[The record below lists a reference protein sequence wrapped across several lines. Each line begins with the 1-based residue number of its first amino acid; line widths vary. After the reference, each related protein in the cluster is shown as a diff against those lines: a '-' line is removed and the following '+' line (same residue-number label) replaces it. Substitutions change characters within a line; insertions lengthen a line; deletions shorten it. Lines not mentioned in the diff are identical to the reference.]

1 MKNKKLH
8 LINELLNEFDTG
20 RSTNDT
26 NKLLIDLDV
35 LHSRDSHISEQ
46 YSKDDIFKSKLDF
59 ISTEIYFTIETEIE
73 KLQVVQNG

>member
-8 LINELLNEFDTG
+8 LNNELLNEFDTG

-35 LHSRDSHISEQ
+35 LHSRVCHISEQ
-46 YSKDDIFKSKLDF
+46 YSKDDIFKSILDF